1 VPRDRNHV
9 VVGWKWRHESPS
21 PEPEDLSPLIT
32 EHMDFT
38 PSEVDALKSA
48 RTPTPLSPRLPQTN
62 HNGPYI
68 FGRREDAEFGNQ
80 NPPQPDVVHEDDQ
93 VELEDQ
99 LMQDVELEPPNPP
112 SRRRRPRELDQP
124 AQVALAPQPPLRR
137 SARIAAMAASAASA
151 ALASTTRKQATK
163 RSARAVRAAPHGMHA
178 RLQNLRRSGG
188 AEDKTASLK
197 QASQQTVTSR
207 RRRLR

>member
-1 VPRDRNHV
+1 MVERKGRLAKNWEVPGDRNHV

-32 EHMDFT
+32 EHMDIT
-38 PSEVDALKSA
+38 PSEVDA
-48 RTPTPLSPRLPQTN
+48 PPSPGFPQTN

-93 VELEDQ
+93 VEPEDQ
-99 LMQDVELEPPNPP
+99 LMQDAELEPPNPP
-112 SRRRRPRELDQP
+112 PRRRGRPRELYQP
-124 AQVALAPQPPLRR
+124 AQVAQVALAPQPPLRQ

-151 ALASTTRKQATK
+151 ALAATTSKQATK
-163 RSARAVRAAPHGMHA
+163 
-178 RLQNLRRSGG
+178 Q
-188 AEDKTASLK
+188 
-197 QASQQTVTSR
+197 
-207 RRRLR
+207 